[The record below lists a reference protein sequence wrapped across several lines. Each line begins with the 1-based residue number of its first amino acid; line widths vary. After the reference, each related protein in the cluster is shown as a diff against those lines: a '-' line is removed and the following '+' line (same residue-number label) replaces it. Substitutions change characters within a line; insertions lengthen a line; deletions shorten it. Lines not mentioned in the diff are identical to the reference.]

1 MNKTKNR
8 FKVMKNIIKLLVLIP
23 LLAAC
28 DDLFT
33 PAIENIRPLD
43 AMYKEPTYAQGIL
56 ANAYILLPYSS
67 SPNSDAATDD
77 AVTNE
82 SASNFLKMA
91 TGSWSSNNDPM
102 SQWQARRNAIQ
113 YLNIFLAN
121 ADSVTWAK
129 DKLIRTM
136 YNDRLKGEA
145 YGLRALQMYHLLKA
159 HGGWTA
165 DGKLLGVP
173 IVTVPETPTSNF
185 NVPRNTFQ
193 ECVKQIFDDATAA
206 LELLP
211 LDYGDISDANIPGK
225 YKTLGITNAGD
236 YNRVNG
242 NIMRG
247 RITGRIVEAIKA
259 QVALL
264 AASPAYSA
272 GTTVTW
278 EDAANNAAI
287 VLDKIN
293 GVSGLSATG
302 ATWYSN
308 ATEISNL
315 ASGVDPAEIIWRS
328 GKDNSATAGGLELEK
343 SNFPPSLY
351 GNGRINPTQNLVD
364 AFPMVNGYPIS
375 ETAGAYVLAAPYTN
389 RDPRLA
395 KYILFNGGTQG
406 TSSTAIITGTYG
418 TNNDVINKENG
429 LSTRTGYY
437 LRKLLRSD
445 CNPDP
450 NFNTAQFHYTA
461 RIRYTEIFLIYAE
474 AANEAY
480 GPTGKGSHNYSAYD
494 VIKAIRARAGV
505 GASNGDAYLESIKAD
520 KDKMSALI
528 RNERRLEL
536 CFENHRFYDLRRWKV
551 SLNETAKGM
560 QIDKNSDGTLKY
572 TPIDTEARNYKAY
585 MNYGPIPYSEMQ
597 KWTQLQQNVGW

>member
-1 MNKTKNR
+1 
-8 FKVMKNIIKLLVLIP
+8 MKNIIKLLVLIP

-77 AVTNE
+77 AVTNQ

-91 TGSWSSNNDPM
+91 TGSWTSNNDPM

-129 DKLIRTM
+129 APLIRTM

-145 YGLRALQMYHLLKA
+145 YGLRALQMYYLLKA

-287 VLDKIN
+287 VLDRIN

-375 ETAGAYVLAAPYTN
+375 ETTGAYVLAAPYTN

-406 TSSTAIITGTYG
+406 TSSTAIVTGTYG

-461 RIRYTEIFLIYAE
+461 RIRYTELFLIYAE

-480 GPTGKGSHNYSAYD
+480 GPTNKGSHNYSAYD

-505 GASNGDAYLESIKAD
+505 GTTNGDAYLESIKGD
-520 KDKMSALI
+520 KDKMRTLI

>member
-1 MNKTKNR
+1 
-8 FKVMKNIIKLLVLIP
+8 MKNIIKLLVLIP

-82 SASNFLKMA
+82 SASSFLKMA
-91 TGSWSSNNDPM
+91 TGSWTSNNDPM
-102 SQWQARRNAIQ
+102 SQWQARKNAIQ

-121 ADSVTWAK
+121 SDSVIWAK
-129 DKLIRTM
+129 DPLERTM

-145 YGLRALQMYHLLKA
+145 YGLRALQMLYLLRA

-173 IVTVPETPTSNF
+173 IITTPETPTSNF

-193 ECVKQIFDDATAA
+193 ECVKQINDDAATAIS
-206 LELLP
+206 LLP
-211 LDYGDISDANIPGK
+211 LDYGDISDANIPSK

-247 RITGRIVEAIKA
+247 RITGRIVEAIRA
-259 QVALL
+259 QTALL

-278 EDAANNAAI
+278 DDAANNAAI
-287 VLDKIN
+287 VLDRIN

-315 ASGVDPAEIIWRS
+315 ASGVNPAEIIWRS
-328 GKDNSATAGGLELEK
+328 GKDNSASAGGLDLEK
-343 SNFPPSLY
+343 NNFPPSLY
-351 GNGRINPTQNLVD
+351 GKGRINPTQNLVD

-375 ETAGAYVLAAPYTN
+375 DPLGTYVLATPYTN
-389 RDPRLA
+389 RDPRLT
-395 KYILFNGGTQG
+395 KYILVNGGTQG
-406 TSSTAIITGTYG
+406 PSNTVITTGTFG
-418 TNNDVINKENG
+418 TNNDALNKENG

-437 LRKLLRSD
+437 LLKLLRSD
-445 CNPDP
+445 CNPNP
-450 NFNTAQFHYTA
+450 QYNTAQFHYNA
-461 RIRYTEIFLIYAE
+461 YIRYTEIFLIYAE

-480 GPTGKGSHNYSAYD
+480 GPTGKGTHNYSAYD

-505 GASNGDAYLESIKAD
+505 GTSNGDAYLESVKGDKA
-520 KDKMSALI
+520 KMRELI
-528 RNERRLEL
+528 RNERRIEL
-536 CFENHRFYDLRRWKV
+536 CFENKRFYDLRRWKV
-551 SLNETAKGM
+551 SLNETAKGV
-560 QIDKNSDGTLKY
+560 QIDKLSDGTLKY
-572 TPIDTEARNYKAY
+572 TPIDAEARTYKDY
-585 MNYGPIPYSEMQ
+585 MFYGPIPYSETQ
-597 KWTQLQQNVGW
+597 KWSQLQQNVGW

>member
-1 MNKTKNR
+1 
-8 FKVMKNIIKLLVLIP
+8 MKNIIKLLVLIP

-77 AVTNE
+77 AVTNQ

-91 TGSWSSNNDPM
+91 TGSWTSNNDPM

-129 DKLIRTM
+129 DPLIRTM

-145 YGLRALQMYHLLKA
+145 YGLRALQMYYLLKA

-193 ECVKQIFDDATAA
+193 ECVKQIYDDATTA

-211 LDYGDISDANIPGK
+211 LDYGDISDTNIPGK

-505 GASNGDAYLESIKAD
+505 GTTNGDAYLESIKSD
-520 KDKMSALI
+520 KDKMRALI

-560 QIDKNSDGTLKY
+560 QIDKQSDGTLKY
-572 TPIDTEARNYKAY
+572 TPIDTEARTYKDY
-585 MNYGPIPYSEMQ
+585 MNHGPIPYSEMQ
-597 KWTQLQQNVGW
+597 KWSQLQQNVGW

>member
-1 MNKTKNR
+1 
-8 FKVMKNIIKLLVLIP
+8 MKNIIKLLVLIP

-129 DKLIRTM
+129 DPLIRTM

-145 YGLRALQMYHLLKA
+145 YGLRALQMYYLLKA

-193 ECVKQIFDDATAA
+193 ECVKQIYDDATTA

-211 LDYGDISDANIPGK
+211 LDYGDISDTNIPGK

-287 VLDKIN
+287 VLDRIN
-293 GVSGLSATG
+293 GISGLSATG

-505 GASNGDAYLESIKAD
+505 GTTNGDAYLESIKSD
-520 KDKMSALI
+520 KDKMRALI

-560 QIDKNSDGTLKY
+560 QIDKQSDGTLKY
-572 TPIDTEARNYKAY
+572 TPIDTEARTYKDY
-585 MNYGPIPYSEMQ
+585 MNHGPIPYSEMQ

>member
-278 EDAANNAAI
+278 ECC
-287 VLDKIN
+287 
-293 GVSGLSATG
+293 
-302 ATWYSN
+302 
-308 ATEISNL
+308 
-315 ASGVDPAEIIWRS
+315 RH
-328 GKDNSATAGGLELEK
+328 
-343 SNFPPSLY
+343 F
-351 GNGRINPTQNLVD
+351 
-364 AFPMVNGYPIS
+364 
-375 ETAGAYVLAAPYTN
+375 
-389 RDPRLA
+389 
-395 KYILFNGGTQG
+395 
-406 TSSTAIITGTYG
+406 
-418 TNNDVINKENG
+418 
-429 LSTRTGYY
+429 
-437 LRKLLRSD
+437 
-445 CNPDP
+445 
-450 NFNTAQFHYTA
+450 
-461 RIRYTEIFLIYAE
+461 
-474 AANEAY
+474 
-480 GPTGKGSHNYSAYD
+480 GPTP
-494 VIKAIRARAGV
+494 
-505 GASNGDAYLESIKAD
+505 
-520 KDKMSALI
+520 
-528 RNERRLEL
+528 
-536 CFENHRFYDLRRWKV
+536 
-551 SLNETAKGM
+551 
-560 QIDKNSDGTLKY
+560 Q
-572 TPIDTEARNYKAY
+572 
-585 MNYGPIPYSEMQ
+585 
-597 KWTQLQQNVGW
+597 